1 MCQFYISTLFMSN
14 HTIFFFILLIFICRY
29 HYFLQLKSDV
39 MEGRL
44 RCSYN
49 EAIVLAGYRL
59 QGIGHYLLHYSLFL
73 TWIIYIHLYF
83 TSWIWRPWPRKAYCS
98 IFERICARSKSKCN
112 QFLWK
117 YKYQCIVVKFSN

>member
-1 MCQFYISTLFMSN
+1 MYYVNDVSLLQDEMTRFEQNKFHTRKILTFSTS
-14 HTIFFFILLIFICRY
+14 RY

-59 QGIGHYLLHYSLFL
+59 QGIFLFL
-73 TWIIYIHLYF
+73 QSF
-83 TSWIWRPWPRKAYCS
+83 
-98 IFERICARSKSKCN
+98 
-112 QFLWK
+112 
-117 YKYQCIVVKFSN
+117 

>member
-1 MCQFYISTLFMSN
+1 MYYVNDVS
-14 HTIFFFILLIFICRY
+14 LLQDEMTRY

-59 QGIGHYLLHYSLFL
+59 QGKFL
-73 TWIIYIHLYF
+73 
-83 TSWIWRPWPRKAYCS
+83 
-98 IFERICARSKSKCN
+98 KC
-112 QFLWK
+112 
-117 YKYQCIVVKFSN
+117 